1 MLGKN
6 EHGSPEKV
14 VSCIPAKR
22 KADLALQLSFSNE
35 P

>member
-14 VSCIPAKR
+14 VCIPAKR